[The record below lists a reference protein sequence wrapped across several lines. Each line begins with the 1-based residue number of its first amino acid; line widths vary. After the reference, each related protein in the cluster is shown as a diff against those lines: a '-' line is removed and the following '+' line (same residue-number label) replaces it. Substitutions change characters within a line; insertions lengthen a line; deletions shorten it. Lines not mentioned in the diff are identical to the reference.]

1 MNQWLWHSLLLGWLN
16 LSVLTPENRAIA
28 LHLSPLPWYVHIHC
42 LPFLAP
48 NQMSC
53 DLQGLSSCHRA
64 GLVFFSERQSCDEQS
79 SLLAYVWLVFR
90 HLVFKRKMMVWQV
103 SLLKT
108 CACLQ
113 MKRFWIVSPQP
124 WASTAP
130 PSPAFCLYLSKS
142 DFQSKAKLGSQHKST
157 YAEGKGVLGGF
168 SLNQKTH
175 KER

>member
-1 MNQWLWHSLLLGWLN
+1 MNQWLWGSLLLGWLN

-79 SLLAYVWLVFR
+79 SLLAHVWLVFR
-90 HLVFKRKMMVWQV
+90 HLVFKRKNDGMAGVFAENLCMSPDEEEVLDCLSPTLGLYCSPIPRFLLV
-103 SLLKT
+103 SL
-108 CACLQ
+108 
-113 MKRFWIVSPQP
+113 
-124 WASTAP
+124 
-130 PSPAFCLYLSKS
+130 
-142 DFQSKAKLGSQHKST
+142 
-157 YAEGKGVLGGF
+157 
-168 SLNQKTH
+168 
-175 KER
+175 